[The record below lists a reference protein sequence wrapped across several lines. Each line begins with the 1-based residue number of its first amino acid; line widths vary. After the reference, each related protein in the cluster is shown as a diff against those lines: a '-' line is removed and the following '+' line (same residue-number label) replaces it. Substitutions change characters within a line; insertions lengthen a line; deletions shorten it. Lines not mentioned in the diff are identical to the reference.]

1 MNQQQSVGCMC
12 LSGITAIKHS
22 TQLVER
28 HISKHRLRGAV
39 TFMVILIFKHTLLQS
54 TFGKSKE
61 NYRLLER
68 LKAVAQALNFANL

>member
-1 MNQQQSVGCMC
+1 
-12 LSGITAIKHS
+12 
-22 TQLVER
+22 
-28 HISKHRLRGAV
+28 
-39 TFMVILIFKHTLLQS
+39 MVILIIKHTLLQP